1 MDITHDLRSDLIQL
15 PGLALYVIVSMLAC
29 EQAFGRAGNPR
40 QRACSQAIS
49 MQAKRNQ
56 SLI

>member
-15 PGLALYVIVSMLAC
+15 PEFALYVIV
-29 EQAFGRAGNPR
+29 
-40 QRACSQAIS
+40 S

-56 SLI
+56 SLL

>member
-1 MDITHDLRSDLIQL
+1 MHITHDLRSDVIQL
-15 PGLALYVIVSMLAC
+15 PGLALYGIV
-29 EQAFGRAGNPR
+29 
-40 QRACSQAIS
+40 S